1 MNKLFTFTVAACG
14 EVSLIARTSEVFHVY
29 RKIGAGDNVIYS
41 PIMNGSAKAELS
53 SENPVIKVLVQGEYS
68 VMSAEGYM
76 CPTNVT
82 GFFTY
87 VEDSCAGSGSGA
99 ADGVVTG
106 MTYTAGVLTL
116 QRSNGL
122 PPLSISIPPGVMP
135 VVQQDGSYLF
145 HNGVDADVLIPAAFV
160 PSNPASLAALMD
172 AIKASSYADTV
183 NNAFGV
189 PQHITIIIPL

>member
-14 EVSLIARTSEVFHVY
+14 AVSLIARTSEVFHVY

-41 PIMNGSAKAELS
+41 PVMNGAAKAELS

-76 CPTNVT
+76 CPANVA

-87 VEDSCAGSGSGA
+87 VEDTCAGAGV

-122 PPLSISIPPGVMP
+122 PPLSILIPSGVMP

-145 HNGVDADVLIPAAFV
+145 HNGVDADVLIPAAFM
-160 PSNPASLAALMD
+160 PSNPASLTALMN
-172 AIKASSYADTV
+172 AIKASSYADIV

>member
-14 EVSLIARTSEVFHVY
+14 AVSLVARTSEVFHVY

-41 PIMNGSAKAELS
+41 PIMNGAAKAELS

-76 CPTNVT
+76 CPANVT

-87 VEDSCAGSGSGA
+87 VEEARSGSGA